1 MLPFFLV
8 FENRRPQAR
17 EVVVIAVMAALAV
30 AGRAAF
36 FMLPQ
41 FKPTAAIVII
51 AGVGLGAEAG
61 FLTGAL
67 AGFVSNFFFGQGP
80 WTPWQMFAFGIPGRP
95 DLSEKTGKMETFSS
109 VALHLR
115 GTVGAGHLWIFAGYG
130 IRLYG
135 NGRNQ

>member
-1 MLPFFLV
+1 MCLSDHDDLKYV
-8 FENRRPQAR
+8 FRAGT
-17 EVVVIAVMAALAV
+17 VDTLADV
-30 AGRAAF
+30 CFRDR
-36 FMLPQ
+36 
-41 FKPTAAIVII
+41 
-51 AGVGLGAEAG
+51 
-61 FLTGAL
+61 
-67 AGFVSNFFFGQGP
+67 
-80 WTPWQMFAFGIPGRP
+80 GIPGRP